1 MDCVFCLTHPT
12 HLTTSIKATTQALR
26 WAQNNLGVAYAF
38 GKGVPKDTVMAYMW
52 ANLAGANGNDVTDF
66 KEHLEQEMSAE
77 DKSEAQK
84 LTRQM
89 MKDFPDIY

>member
-1 MDCVFCLTHPT
+1 
-12 HLTTSIKATTQALR
+12 
-26 WAQNNLGVAYAF
+26 
-38 GKGVPKDTVMAYMW
+38 MAYMW

-89 MKDFPDIY
+89 MKGFPDIY